1 MGVVVGV
8 PPPNQ
13 EVIKMNVERRQKRKI
28 ITGIKFAAFIGL
40 IIFAGV
46 CIVGKY
52 NYMYEAR
59 KAKANIDY
67 GMQVNSVTAVKN
79 ELIKARKHLEKYTG
93 NPAVLWETNKT
104 SWDYIKYKLD
114 QQIRVCDEKEHM
126 NDSYAK
132 ERFLKNTYYALK
144 KIKSNLE
151 RVMKT
156 EWLNAW
162 NWLKGTIWT
171 ISEVIIFFSPNPYSK
186 W

>member
-1 MGVVVGV
+1 
-8 PPPNQ
+8 
-13 EVIKMNVERRQKRKI
+13 MNVKRSQKRKI
-28 ITGIKFAAFIGL
+28 VTGIKFATFIGL
-40 IIFAGV
+40 IVFAGV

-52 NYMYEAR
+52 DYMYEAR

-104 SWDYIKYKLD
+104 SWDYIKYKLN
-114 QQIRVCDEKEHM
+114 QQIRVCDEKEHL

-151 RVMKT
+151 SVIKM
-156 EWLNAW
+156 EWFNVWNYLKAIAW
-162 NWLKGTIWT
+162 IF
-171 ISEVIIFFSPNPYSK
+171 SEVFIVFSPNPYS

>member
-1 MGVVVGV
+1 
-8 PPPNQ
+8 
-13 EVIKMNVERRQKRKI
+13 MNVKRSQKRKI
-28 ITGIKFAAFIGL
+28 VTGIKLVAFIGL
-40 IIFAGV
+40 IVFAGV
-46 CIVGKY
+46 CVIGKY

-104 SWDYIKYKLD
+104 SWDYVKYKLD
-114 QQIRVCDEKEHM
+114 QEIKVCDEKEHL

-151 RVMKT
+151 SVMKK
-156 EWLNAW
+156 EWFNLW
-162 NWLKGTIWT
+162 SWIEGVVWIL
-171 ISEVIIFFSPNPYSK
+171 SEVFIIFVENPYAYY
-186 W
+186 